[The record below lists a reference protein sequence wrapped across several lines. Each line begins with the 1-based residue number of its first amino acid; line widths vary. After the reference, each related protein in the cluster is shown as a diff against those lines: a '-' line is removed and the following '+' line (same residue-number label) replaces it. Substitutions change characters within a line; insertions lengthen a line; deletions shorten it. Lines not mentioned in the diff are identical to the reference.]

1 MFTEDIYLLIPIPV
15 MFVAQ
20 LCMCLLCKRMWQ
32 RMIPTV
38 LSALSVVACFV
49 AYGVSGYTN
58 WAFLILAVLLFFAL
72 AACGVAWLIYGVIR
86 ILKKSQVSRKNT

>member
-20 LCMCLLCKRMWQ
+20 LCMCLLCKRVWL

-38 LSALSVVACFV
+38 LSTLSVAACFV

-72 AACGVAWLIYGVIR
+72 AACGVAWLIFGVIHL
-86 ILKKSQVSRKNT
+86 INNSKV